1 LFKGFKKFIMRG
13 DLIVLA
19 VGLSAALAISTL
31 VKAFTDNVITP
42 LVTRAQGDH
51 PIGLGV
57 QLGSSGNQSTYL
69 NLGAV
74 VSAAIYFIVFMAV
87 IYSFVVVPYRA
98 AQARLGKTVFGDPAP
113 TKSCPYCMADDLPV
127 AAVKCKYCA
136 SELEAAA

>member
-1 LFKGFKKFIMRG
+1 MLSGFKKFIMRG

-42 LVTRAQGDH
+42 LITRAQGDH

-69 NLGAV
+69 NLGAL
-74 VSAAIYFIVFMAV
+74 VSAIVYFVVFMAV
-87 IYSFVVVPYRA
+87 IYFFVVVPYRT
-98 AQARLGKTVFGDPAP
+98 AQARLGKSVFGDPAR
-113 TKSCPYCMADDLPV
+113 TKVCPYCMADDLPV